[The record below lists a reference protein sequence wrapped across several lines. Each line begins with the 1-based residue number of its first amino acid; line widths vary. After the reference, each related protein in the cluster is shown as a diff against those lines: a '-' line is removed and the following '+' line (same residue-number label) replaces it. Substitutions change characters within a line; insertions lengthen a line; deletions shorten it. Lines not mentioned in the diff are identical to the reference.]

1 MLEEMKL
8 RNLLSLVG
16 LTLLLGCSDDT
27 ASVTDESA
35 DVAPAVEAPV
45 AEPTVNEAPVRQ
57 VLSESLPYG
66 EVDSE
71 LVYGHFAF
79 PADMVEPLP
88 AVVVIHERWGLD
100 DTVRAQADQLA
111 AQGYIVLAVD
121 LFNGRTAAEGLAS
134 NKLMQDVLESPDEAL
149 ENIRLALDFVRS
161 VAGAPTVAVLGSD
174 LGGEWALKAAT
185 GLPDMIDAA
194 VTIYGQ
200 VSSDTEQLS
209 ALQAPLLGL
218 FGGKDGVILVDTVRA
233 FEQSLQGLDKTHTI
247 HVYPEAEHYFLN
259 PSRENR
265 FRPGAASD
273 AWSRVAAFLS
283 THLAEAAQ

>member
-1 MLEEMKL
+1 MLEDMKL
-8 RNLLSLVG
+8 RNLLPLVG
-16 LTLLLGCSDDT
+16 VTLLLGCSNDMD
-27 ASVTDESA
+27 SVTDESV
-35 DVAPAVEAPV
+35 DVTPAVEAPV
-45 AEPTVNEAPVRQ
+45 EEPTANEAPVRQ

-71 LVYGHFAF
+71 LVRGHFAF

-121 LFNGRTAAEGLAS
+121 LFSGRTTTDGRAS
-134 NKLMQDVLESPDEAL
+134 NKLMQDVLESPDETL
-149 ENIRLALDFVRS
+149 ENIRLALEFVRS
-161 VAGAPTVAVLGSD
+161 VAGAPSVAVLGSD

-200 VSSDTEQLS
+200 VTSDTEQLS

-218 FGGKDGVILVDTVRA
+218 FGGKDGVILEDTVRS
-233 FEQSLQGLDKTHTI
+233 FEQSMVELGKEHTI

-273 AWSRVAAFLS
+273 AWSRIAAFLS
-283 THLAEAAQ
+283 EQLAEAAQ